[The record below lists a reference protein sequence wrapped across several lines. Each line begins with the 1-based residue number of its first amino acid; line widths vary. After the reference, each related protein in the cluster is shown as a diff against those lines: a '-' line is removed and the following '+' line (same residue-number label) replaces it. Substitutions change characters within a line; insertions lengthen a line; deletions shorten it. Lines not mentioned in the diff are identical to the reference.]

1 MKHVTSISY
10 KLEPTIWSCDT
21 GQWIAWFYRCQLI
34 ITWCHTSKKYTVN
47 QGSMSLSTY
56 YLDYGR
62 HVAWLYHRRS
72 HRAYTPTRNTTG
84 PDNMRKSIHGFPLFP
99 YIGMG
104 LRLAAR
110 RAAGAPLL
118 ICWPKSETDFLVI
131 KASSPLWLDFFLLN
145 VFSPQGASFVIL
157 KAAASRLWG
166 IRNNEFCCWKQISS
180 KSFPLCYENWK
191 CWNWHKLQLIMF
203 CDNQENVEARAL
215 YTRGFHLLLF
225 MEQD

>member
-1 MKHVTSISY
+1 MSPWSNQKPALGQQLTLMKHVTSISS
-10 KLEPTIWSCDT
+10 KLEPTIWLCDT

-47 QGSMSLSTY
+47 QGSMFLSTY

-72 HRAYTPTRNTTG
+72 RRAYVPTRNTAG

-118 ICWPKSETDFLVI
+118 IYWLKSETDFLVI
-131 KASSPLWLDFFLLN
+131 KASSLLWLDFFLLN
-145 VFSPQGASFVIL
+145 VLSPQGASFVVL
-157 KAAASRLWG
+157 KAALDFEVYVTTNFAAE
-166 IRNNEFCCWKQISS
+166 N
-180 KSFPLCYENWK
+180 KSALSHFHYALKTESVEIGTNYNW
-191 CWNWHKLQLIMF
+191 
-203 CDNQENVEARAL
+203 
-215 YTRGFHLLLF
+215 
-225 MEQD
+225 